1 MLTCDLIDCH
11 FHIHADSLDLSR
23 VGETLQHFCRV
34 TGVETVSIVCVPD
47 GLHPGYDS
55 RQVFIG
61 LLLKA
66 LRPENVYVFGG
77 LDYSDLPAGGKP
89 DFAAQAQRL
98 FDMGA
103 DGIKMLEGKPT
114 TRRIVK
120 MPLDSPAYEP
130 FFAFLEEHS
139 LPVLAH
145 IADPPLCWDKV
156 RCPEHFRQ
164 AGYFYANEDLPTFEG
179 FQQEILNVARRHPG
193 LKLILAHFFCCWDRI
208 EQAAVFMD
216 EYPNIAFDLTPG
228 FEMYEYFGRK
238 PGAWR
243 DFFIRY
249 GSRILFGTEG
259 GLTGPPFGWPDALM
273 RGKVDFMKRFLETAE
288 EAVFSYEPRFT
299 FRTVGLNLPP
309 ETLKKIY
316 RQNFLARLSSQKPR
330 PLNREPAIAEC
341 RRTIEYLRRAGAQ
354 TPDRGAQATALE
366 KVAELLQRRDSDRS
380 DSPTEQSRRF

>member
-1 MLTCDLIDCH
+1 
-11 FHIHADSLDLSR
+11 
-23 VGETLQHFCRV
+23 
-34 TGVETVSIVCVPD
+34 
-47 GLHPGYDS
+47 
-55 RQVFIG
+55 
-61 LLLKA
+61 
-66 LRPENVYVFGG
+66 
-77 LDYSDLPAGGKP
+77 
-89 DFAAQAQRL
+89 
-98 FDMGA
+98 
-103 DGIKMLEGKPT
+103 
-114 TRRIVK
+114 
-120 MPLDSPAYEP
+120 
-130 FFAFLEEHS
+130 
-139 LPVLAH
+139 
-145 IADPPLCWDKV
+145 
-156 RCPEHFRQ
+156 
-164 AGYFYANEDLPTFEG
+164 
-179 FQQEILNVARRHPG
+179 
-193 LKLILAHFFCCWDRI
+193 
-208 EQAAVFMD
+208 MD

-238 PGAWR
+238 PGRMRR

-354 TPDRGAQATALE
+354 TPDRGARRRRWRRSLSFCRGGTAIVATHQLNR
-366 KVAELLQRRDSDRS
+366 VAVFDENTGHFLDRRAICGKIEVVVAFPCGSRS
-380 DSPTEQSRRF
+380 PRKPRIGV